1 MSTHSVTGRFARLM
15 LVPILVAAVG
25 VGIAQDRDSD
35 HDNRGRDNGRD
46 SSHDNG
52 RHNGQ
57 YRSDRGDRNDQRD
70 NRDRG
75 DRENQRNDFHFR
87 DQDRGRFESHYR
99 NDLNRWRRHPQNRPR
114 FARGERIPYGY
125 RIQPVPRSY
134 YVGVAPLPPG
144 YQYGYYDGYVV
155 AYDPTTRIIGDVMD
169 LVGTAMMQ

>member
-25 VGIAQDRDSD
+25 VGVAQDRNSD
-35 HDNRGRDNGRD
+35 HDNRGRDNGYNN
-46 SSHDNG
+46 SHDNG
-52 RHNGQ
+52 RHNGN
-57 YRSDRGDRNDQRD
+57 DRNDRRD
-70 NRDRG
+70 YRDRG
-75 DRENQRNDFHFR
+75 DRGNQRNDFHFR

-99 NDLNRWRRHPQNRPR
+99 SDLNRWRQHPRNRPH